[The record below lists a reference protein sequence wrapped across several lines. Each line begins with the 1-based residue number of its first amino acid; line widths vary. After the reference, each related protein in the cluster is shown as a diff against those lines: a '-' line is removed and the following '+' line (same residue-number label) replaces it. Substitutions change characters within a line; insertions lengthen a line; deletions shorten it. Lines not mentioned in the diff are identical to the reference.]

1 MKKIKMPTIKA
12 QKNIALDYTYAYGR
26 RFATSDYWE
35 GMRERIKEEKYWA
48 EIQEWND
55 LF

>member
-1 MKKIKMPTIKA
+1 MMKKIKMPTIKT
-12 QKNIALDYTYAYGR
+12 QKNIALNYTYAYGR

-35 GMRERIKEEKYWA
+35 RIKEKKYWA
-48 EIQEWND
+48 EIQEWDD